1 MLDTMAAHLK
11 RKSRSSSHDDTTIE
25 LLSPKYIEQE
35 HKVYVDEIEK
45 ALRSESCRNLALS

>member
-1 MLDTMAAHLK
+1 MAAHLK
-11 RKSRSSSHDDTTIE
+11 RKSRSSSHSDTTIE